1 MIKPSVVCWL
11 SALAI
16 LAAGPAWA
24 GAPPPLEA
32 YGRQPAMDDVAISP
46 SGGAYA
52 YVSDT
57 AGKRTLVVKAVD
69 GKVLFS
75 VGVDKLKVRDL
86 RFFDDKHLLIVT
98 SNTTKLPG
106 YAARYEWLNAH
117 SLNIENRKLATLM
130 GVSYGAY
137 SNAVLSL
144 SIITIHGKDQI
155 LAEGLINNG
164 AGSALF
170 VVNPDTG
177 VSLPFSTRF
186 GVFDDDGQSV
196 AWPEFYSDGDR
207 WRLITRQ
214 QKGPGVR
221 ELFSKEDAHI
231 DWPALLGYGRDKGRL
246 LVQAADADDQG
257 IYEVSI
263 ADGARQRLDF
273 GGRGDA
279 APIYDQRSQ
288 TLLGFRLEGEDSTD
302 FELYD
307 PNLKALW
314 EAVRRE
320 FPGAIISMPSIT
332 PDRKAAIVLVQSAT
346 DAGTYFLVD
355 TRDGRIGRLGE
366 VYPEVPG
373 DLVAPQTLIH
383 YKAADGTVIP
393 AFLTLPKGRDARNLP
408 LIVMPHGG
416 PEARDEPGFDWW
428 AQALASRGYAV
439 LQPQFRGSTGFGLA
453 FQRAGYGEW
462 GRKMQTDLSDGV
474 RALAAQGTVDPKRV
488 CIVGA
493 SYGGYAAMAGPAL
506 DPGVYRCAVAYAG
519 VSDLRRFLQQE
530 KRDSGGSDT
539 TGVRFWKR
547 YMGAQ
552 TLNDGALAAISPAQQ
567 AGRFDAPIL
576 LIHGQDD
583 TVVQIEQSQ
592 ILFDAL
598 RGAGKPAEFVS
609 LPGED
614 HWLSTSQTRQAM
626 LNASVGF
633 LLKYNPPE

>member
-1 MIKPSVVCWL
+1 MMKPSVVHWL
-11 SALAI
+11 FALAI
-16 LAAGPAWA
+16 LAAGPALA
-24 GAPPPLEA
+24 AAPPPLEA

-46 SGGAYA
+46 SGAVYA
-52 YVSDT
+52 YVADT
-57 AGKRTLVVKAVD
+57 AGKRTLMVRAVD

-86 RFFDDKHLLIVT
+86 RFFDDKHLLIIT

-106 YAARYEWLNAH
+106 FAARYEWLNAH

-130 GVSYGAY
+130 GVSYGAF

-144 SIITIHGKDQI
+144 SILTIHGRDLI
-155 LAEGLINNG
+155 RAEGLINGG
-164 AGSALF
+164 ADTALF
-170 VVNPDTG
+170 VVDPDSG
-177 VSLPFSTRF
+177 VSVPFSSRF
-186 GVFDDDGQSV
+186 GVFDDDGQAV

-221 ELFSKEDAHI
+221 ELFSKEDAHV
-231 DWPALLGYGRDKGRL
+231 DWPALLGFGRDKGKV

-263 ADGARQRLDF
+263 ADGARRRLDF
-273 GGRGDA
+273 QGRGEA
-279 APIYDQRSQ
+279 TPLYDQRSQ
-288 TLLGFRLEGEDSTD
+288 TLLGFRLQGEYATD

-307 PNLKALW
+307 PNLKSLW
-314 EAVRRE
+314 DAVRGE
-320 FPGAIISMPSIT
+320 FPGAVISMSSIT
-332 PDRKAAIVLVQSAT
+332 PDRKAAIVLVQTAR
-346 DAGTYFLVD
+346 DAGTYYLVD
-355 TRDGRIGRLGE
+355 MRSGQIGRIGE
-366 VYPEVPG
+366 IYPEVP
-373 DLVAPQTLIH
+373 DDVVAPQTLIH
-383 YKAADGTVIP
+383 YKAADGTDIP

-408 LIVMPHGG
+408 LVVMPHGG

-474 RALAAQGTVDPKRV
+474 RALAAQGTIDAKRV

-506 DPGVYRCAVAYAG
+506 DSGVYRCAVAYAG

-552 TLNDGALAAISPAQQ
+552 SLNDGSLAAISPAQQ
-567 AGRFDAPIL
+567 AARFDAPIL

-592 ILFDAL
+592 LLSDAL
-598 RGAGKPAEFVS
+598 RRAGKPVAFVS

-614 HWLSTSQTRQAM
+614 HWLSTSETRLAM
-626 LNASVGF
+626 LRACVDF
-633 LLKYNPPE
+633 LQKYNPPD